1 MGLQDLENE
10 RSTLRILRQEEN
22 RDVRQ
27 LTERI
32 EELESQLFRLGSNYL
47 ESLDGYLV
55 SLTGAAD
62 SISSELQELPEREMN
77 YIRLL
82 RNREV
87 LDEAL
92 LMLKTQLRIAEVQDA
107 VRDEGVRVV
116 DIGVVAPEDEPKFPN
131 PVVNLMLGAILALA
145 LGVSTALVHEVW

>member
-1 MGLQDLENE
+1 MC
-10 RSTLRILRQEEN
+10 I
-22 RDVRQ
+22 RDR
-27 LTERI
+27 
-32 EELESQLFRLGSNYL
+32 ELEGQLFRLGSNYL

-62 SISSELQELPEREMN
+62 SISYELQELPEREMN

>member
-1 MGLQDLENE
+1 
-10 RSTLRILRQEEN
+10 
-22 RDVRQ
+22 
-27 LTERI
+27 
-32 EELESQLFRLGSNYL
+32 
-47 ESLDGYLV
+47 
-55 SLTGAAD
+55 
-62 SISSELQELPEREMN
+62 MN

>member
-1 MGLQDLENE
+1 MC
-10 RSTLRILRQEEN
+10 I
-22 RDVRQ
+22 RD
-27 LTERI
+27 
-32 EELESQLFRLGSNYL
+32 S
-47 ESLDGYLV
+47 
-55 SLTGAAD
+55 
-62 SISSELQELPEREMN
+62 QELPEREMN

>member
-1 MGLQDLENE
+1 MDRDIIRQI
-10 RSTLRILRQEEN
+10 RI
-22 RDVRQ
+22 VS
-27 LTERI
+27 
-32 EELESQLFRLGSNYL
+32 SQLIRLGSNYL

-55 SLTGAAD
+55 SLTGATD
-62 SISSELQELPEREMN
+62 SISYELQELPEREMN

-92 LMLKTQLRIAEVQDA
+92 LMLKTQLRITEVQDA

-116 DIGVVAPEDEPKFPN
+116 DIGIVAPEDEPEFPN
-131 PVVNLMLGAILALA
+131 PLVNLMLGAILALA